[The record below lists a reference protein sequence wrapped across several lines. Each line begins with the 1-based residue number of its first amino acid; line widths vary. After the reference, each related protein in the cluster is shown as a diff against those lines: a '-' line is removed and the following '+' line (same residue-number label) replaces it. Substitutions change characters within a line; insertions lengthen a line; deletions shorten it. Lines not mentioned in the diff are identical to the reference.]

1 MTKEEKT
8 KQAFEMIEQG
18 VKDVYSSDNFRKY
31 LSCCSKFHSYS
42 LNNTLLI
49 LAQKPDAT
57 LVAGYNTWQHNFN
70 RHVDKGERGLII
82 LAPVTS
88 KITQLMD
95 KADEDGNPILDE
107 NGDPI
112 KEERVINQLRFTTTT
127 VFDISQTSGEPLP
140 SLIHNLTGSSDEILA
155 FIDSVKN
162 ICTIPIDYH
171 SPSKDAVLAGGAKGY
186 YSIAEDRIVLNME
199 LEDMQIAKTLIHEYS
214 HSILHKK
221 TDKDS
226 DQREI
231 EAESLA
237 FVLCDHFGIDTSDY
251 SFGYIASY
259 AAQDEAKLK
268 TILSN
273 IQSTAHE
280 MIDKLEPLFVENLKK
295 RTMVHEYI
303 TPVEMNELAN
313 DIVINVVNELK
324 AIDNP
329 GLDDSL
335 IYQNIERSIYSYF
348 DTNKKAMKI
357 QEHLYNNHTDFKR
370 DLKQAIYKALN
381 NPSYNPETDHPF
393 IDDSIERRNYEQFE
407 AIAAP
412 LLSGDACYIKYG
424 TPHFMDLNVEIIDD
438 NRYAMS
444 HNYVLNGDLMADP
457 DVEFTVDKDNRLLYP
472 ESYQQDNLQFYQRV
486 DKDPVTAHQLNE
498 FMDEWLNNIQ
508 ENQYKVKA
516 VYTEEQVIENAND
529 IRKFCKEN
537 NLANMAPKVKEKDDK
552 IYT

>member
-57 LVAGYNTWQHNFN
+57 LVAGYNAWQRNFN

-303 TPVEMNELAN
+303 TPVEMDKMAN

-324 AIDNP
+324 ANDNP

-335 IYQNIERSIYSYF
+335 IYQNIESSIYSYF
-348 DTNKKAMKI
+348 DANKEAMKI

-381 NPSYNPETDHPF
+381 NPSYNPETGHPF

-424 TPHFMDLNVEIIDD
+424 TPHFMDLNIEIIDD

-444 HNYVLNGDLMADP
+444 HNYELNGDLMADP

-486 DKDPVTAHQLNE
+486 DKDPVAAHQLNE

-529 IRKFCKEN
+529 IRRFCKEN
-537 NLANMAPKVKEKDDK
+537 NLANMAPKVKEKER
-552 IYT
+552 

>member
-57 LVAGYNTWQHNFN
+57 LVAGYNAWQRNFN

-313 DIVINVVNELK
+313 DVVINVVNELK
-324 AIDNP
+324 ANYNP

-335 IYQNIERSIYSYF
+335 VYQNIESSIYNYF
-348 DTNKKAMKI
+348 DRNKEAMKI

-381 NPSYNPETDHPF
+381 NPSYNPETGHPF

-444 HNYVLNGDLMADP
+444 HNYELNGDLMADP

-486 DKDPVTAHQLNE
+486 DKDPVAAHQLNE

-529 IRKFCKEN
+529 IRRFCKEN
-537 NLANMAPKVKEKDDK
+537 NLANMAPKVKEKER
-552 IYT
+552 

>member
-57 LVAGYNTWQHNFN
+57 LVAGYNAWQRNFN

-95 KADEDGNPILDE
+95 KADEDGNPLLDE

-214 HSILHKK
+214 HSILHKT

-303 TPVEMNELAN
+303 TPVEMDKMAN

-324 AIDNP
+324 ANDNP

-335 IYQNIERSIYSYF
+335 IYQNIESSIYSYF
-348 DTNKKAMKI
+348 DANKEAMKI

-486 DKDPVTAHQLNE
+486 DKDPVAAHQLNE

-529 IRKFCKEN
+529 IRRFCKEN
-537 NLANMAPKVKEKDDK
+537 NLANMAPKVKEKER
-552 IYT
+552 

>member
-57 LVAGYNTWQHNFN
+57 LVAGYNAWQRNFN

-95 KADEDGNPILDE
+95 KADEDGNPLLDE

-214 HSILHKK
+214 HSILHKT

-280 MIDKLEPLFVENLKK
+280 MIDKLEPLFAQNLKK

-303 TPVEMNELAN
+303 TPVEMDKMAN
-313 DIVINVVNELK
+313 GIVISVVNELK
-324 AIDNP
+324 ANDIP

-335 IYQNIERSIYSYF
+335 IYQNIESSIYSYF
-348 DTNKKAMKI
+348 DANKEAMKI

-381 NPSYNPETDHPF
+381 NPSYNPETGHPF

-486 DKDPVTAHQLNE
+486 DKDPVAAHQLNE

-508 ENQYKVKA
+508 ENQYKVKT
-516 VYTEEQVIENAND
+516 VYAKDQVIENAND
-529 IRKFCKEN
+529 IRRFCKEN
-537 NLANMAPKVKEKDDK
+537 NLVNMAPKVKEKER
-552 IYT
+552 

>member
-57 LVAGYNTWQHNFN
+57 LVAGYNAWQRNFN
-70 RHVDKGERGLII
+70 RHVDKGESGLII

-280 MIDKLEPLFVENLKK
+280 MIDKLEPLFAQNLKK

-303 TPVEMNELAN
+303 TPVEMDKMAN

-324 AIDNP
+324 ANDNP

-335 IYQNIERSIYSYF
+335 IYQNIESSIYSYF
-348 DTNKKAMKI
+348 DRNKEAMKI

-381 NPSYNPETDHPF
+381 NPSYNPETGHPF

-424 TPHFMDLNVEIIDD
+424 TPHFMDLNIEIIDD

-444 HNYVLNGDLMADP
+444 HNYELNGDLMADP

-486 DKDPVTAHQLNE
+486 DKDPVAAHQLNE

-516 VYTEEQVIENAND
+516 IYTEEQVIENAND
-529 IRKFCKEN
+529 IRRFCKEN
-537 NLANMAPKVKEKDDK
+537 NLANMAPKVKEKER
-552 IYT
+552 

>member
-57 LVAGYNTWQHNFN
+57 LVAGYNAWQRNFN

-95 KADEDGNPILDE
+95 KADEDGNPLLDE

-280 MIDKLEPLFVENLKK
+280 MIDKLEPLFVKNLKK

-303 TPVEMNELAN
+303 TPVEMDKMAN

-324 AIDNP
+324 ANDNP

-335 IYQNIERSIYSYF
+335 IYQNIESSIYSYF
-348 DTNKKAMKI
+348 DANKEAMKI

-486 DKDPVTAHQLNE
+486 DKDPVAAHQLNE

-529 IRKFCKEN
+529 IRRFCKEN
-537 NLANMAPKVKEKDDK
+537 NLANMAPKVKEKER
-552 IYT
+552 

>member
-57 LVAGYNTWQHNFN
+57 LVAGYNAWQRNFN

-280 MIDKLEPLFVENLKK
+280 MIDKLEPLFAQNLKK

-313 DIVINVVNELK
+313 DVVINVVNELK
-324 AIDNP
+324 ANYNP
-329 GLDDSL
+329 RLDDSL
-335 IYQNIERSIYSYF
+335 VYQNIESSIYNYF
-348 DTNKKAMKI
+348 DRNKEAMKI

-381 NPSYNPETDHPF
+381 NPSYNPETGHPF

-424 TPHFMDLNVEIIDD
+424 TPYFMDLNVEIIDD

-444 HNYVLNGDLMADP
+444 HNYELNGDLMADP

-486 DKDPVTAHQLNE
+486 DKDPVAAHQLNE

-537 NLANMAPKVKEKDDK
+537 NLANMAPKVKEKER
-552 IYT
+552 

>member
-57 LVAGYNTWQHNFN
+57 LVAGYNAWQRNFN

-303 TPVEMNELAN
+303 TPVEMDKMAN

-324 AIDNP
+324 ANDNP

-335 IYQNIERSIYSYF
+335 IYQNIESSIYSYF
-348 DTNKKAMKI
+348 DTNKEAMKI

-381 NPSYNPETDHPF
+381 NPSYNPETGHPF

-444 HNYVLNGDLMADP
+444 HNYELNGDLMADP

-486 DKDPVTAHQLNE
+486 DKDPVAAHQLNE

-516 VYTEEQVIENAND
+516 IYTEEQVIENAND
-529 IRKFCKEN
+529 IRRFCKEN
-537 NLANMAPKVKEKDDK
+537 NLANMAPKVKEKER
-552 IYT
+552 

>member
-57 LVAGYNTWQHNFN
+57 LVAGYNAWQHNFN

-303 TPVEMNELAN
+303 TPVEMDKMAN

-324 AIDNP
+324 ANDNP

-335 IYQNIERSIYSYF
+335 IYQNIESSIYSYF
-348 DTNKKAMKI
+348 DANKEAMKI

-381 NPSYNPETDHPF
+381 NPSYNPETGHPF

-424 TPHFMDLNVEIIDD
+424 TPHFMDLNAEIIND

-444 HNYVLNGDLMADP
+444 HNYELNGDLMADP

-486 DKDPVTAHQLNE
+486 DKDPVAAHQLNE

-529 IRKFCKEN
+529 IRRFCKEN
-537 NLANMAPKVKEKDDK
+537 NLANMAPKVKEKER
-552 IYT
+552 

>member
-57 LVAGYNTWQHNFN
+57 LVAGYNAWQRNFN

-95 KADEDGNPILDE
+95 KSDEDGNPVLDE

-155 FIDSVKN
+155 FIDSVKD

-214 HSILHKK
+214 HSILHKT

-280 MIDKLEPLFVENLKK
+280 MIDKLEPLFAQNLKK

-303 TPVEMNELAN
+303 TPVEMNELVN

-324 AIDNP
+324 ANDNP

-335 IYQNIERSIYSYF
+335 IYQNIESSIYSYF
-348 DTNKKAMKI
+348 DANKEAMKI

-381 NPSYNPETDHPF
+381 NPSYNSETGHPF

-486 DKDPVTAHQLNE
+486 DKDPVAAHQLNE

-529 IRKFCKEN
+529 IRRFCKEN
-537 NLANMAPKVKEKDDK
+537 NLANMAPKVKEKER
-552 IYT
+552 

>member
-57 LVAGYNTWQHNFN
+57 LVAGYNAWQHSFN

-303 TPVEMNELAN
+303 TPVEMDKMAN

-324 AIDNP
+324 ANDNP

-335 IYQNIERSIYSYF
+335 IYQNIESSIYSYF
-348 DTNKKAMKI
+348 DANKEAMKI

-381 NPSYNPETDHPF
+381 NPSYNSETGHPF

-486 DKDPVTAHQLNE
+486 DKDPVAAHQLNE

-529 IRKFCKEN
+529 IRRFCKEN
-537 NLANMAPKVKEKDDK
+537 NLANMAPKVKEKER
-552 IYT
+552 

>member
-49 LAQKPDAT
+49 LVQKPDAT
-57 LVAGYNTWQHNFN
+57 LVAGYNAWQRNFN

-107 NGDPI
+107 NDDPI

-155 FIDSVKN
+155 FIDSVKS

-186 YSIAEDRIVLNME
+186 YSIAEDKIVLNME

-280 MIDKLEPLFVENLKK
+280 MIDKLEPLFAQNLKK

-303 TPVEMNELAN
+303 TPVEMDKMAN

-324 AIDNP
+324 ANDNP

-335 IYQNIERSIYSYF
+335 IYQNIESSIYSYF
-348 DTNKKAMKI
+348 DANKEAMKI

-381 NPSYNPETDHPF
+381 NPSYNPETGHPF
-393 IDDSIERRNYEQFE
+393 IVDSIERRNYEQFE

-444 HNYVLNGDLMADP
+444 HNYELNGDLMADP

-486 DKDPVTAHQLNE
+486 DKDPVAAHQLNE

-516 VYTEEQVIENAND
+516 IYTEEQVIENAND
-529 IRKFCKEN
+529 IRRFCKEN
-537 NLANMAPKVKEKDDK
+537 NLANMAPKVKEKER
-552 IYT
+552 

>member
-57 LVAGYNTWQHNFN
+57 LVAGYNAWQRNFN

-95 KADEDGNPILDE
+95 KADEDGNPLLDE

-155 FIDSVKN
+155 FIDSVKD

-214 HSILHKK
+214 HSILHKT

-303 TPVEMNELAN
+303 TPVEMDKMAN

-324 AIDNP
+324 ANDNP

-335 IYQNIERSIYSYF
+335 IYQNIESSIYSYF
-348 DTNKKAMKI
+348 DANKEAMKI

-486 DKDPVTAHQLNE
+486 DKDPVAAHQLNE

-529 IRKFCKEN
+529 IRRFCKEN
-537 NLANMAPKVKEKDDK
+537 NLANMAPKVKEKER
-552 IYT
+552 

>member
-57 LVAGYNTWQHNFN
+57 LVAGYNAWQRNFN

-303 TPVEMNELAN
+303 TPVEMDKMAN
-313 DIVINVVNELK
+313 DVVINVVNELK
-324 AIDNP
+324 ANYNP

-335 IYQNIERSIYSYF
+335 VYQNIENSTYSYF
-348 DTNKKAMKI
+348 DRNKEAMKI
-357 QEHLYNNHTDFKR
+357 QEHLYNNHADFKR

-381 NPSYNPETDHPF
+381 NPSYNPETGHPF

-424 TPHFMDLNVEIIDD
+424 TPHFMDLNIEIIDD

-444 HNYVLNGDLMADP
+444 HNYELNGDLMADP

-486 DKDPVTAHQLNE
+486 DKDPVAAHQLNE

-529 IRKFCKEN
+529 IRRFCKEN
-537 NLANMAPKVKEKDDK
+537 NLANMAPKVKEKER
-552 IYT
+552 

>member
-57 LVAGYNTWQHNFN
+57 LVAGYNAWQHNFN
-70 RHVDKGERGLII
+70 RHVDKGEKGLMI

-88 KITQLMD
+88 KITKLMD
-95 KADEDGNPILDE
+95 KSDEDGNPVLDE

-226 DQREI
+226 GQREI

-237 FVLCDHFGIDTSDY
+237 FILCDHFGIDTSDY

-303 TPVEMNELAN
+303 TPVEMDKMAN

-324 AIDNP
+324 ANDNP

-335 IYQNIERSIYSYF
+335 IYQNIESSIYSYF
-348 DTNKKAMKI
+348 DANKEAMKI

-381 NPSYNPETDHPF
+381 NPSYNPETGHPF

-424 TPHFMDLNVEIIDD
+424 TPHFMDLNIEIIDD

-444 HNYVLNGDLMADP
+444 HNYELNGDLMADP

-486 DKDPVTAHQLNE
+486 DKDPVAAHQLNE

-537 NLANMAPKVKEKDDK
+537 NLANMAPKVKEKER
-552 IYT
+552 

>member
-57 LVAGYNTWQHNFN
+57 LVAGYNAWQRNFN

-303 TPVEMNELAN
+303 TPVEMDKMAN

-324 AIDNP
+324 ANDNP

-348 DTNKKAMKI
+348 DTNKEAMKI

-381 NPSYNPETDHPF
+381 NPSYNPETGHPF

-407 AIAAP
+407 AIAAT

-424 TPHFMDLNVEIIDD
+424 TPYFMDLNVEIIDD

-444 HNYVLNGDLMADP
+444 HNYELNGDLMADP

-486 DKDPVTAHQLNE
+486 DKDPVAAHQLNE

-529 IRKFCKEN
+529 IRRFCKEN
-537 NLANMAPKVKEKDDK
+537 NLANMAPKVKEKER
-552 IYT
+552 

>member
-57 LVAGYNTWQHNFN
+57 LVAGYKAWQHNFN

-303 TPVEMNELAN
+303 TPVEMDKMAN

-324 AIDNP
+324 TNDNP

-348 DTNKKAMKI
+348 DTNKEAMKI

-381 NPSYNPETDHPF
+381 NPSYNPETGHPF

-424 TPHFMDLNVEIIDD
+424 TPHFMDLNIEIIDD

-444 HNYVLNGDLMADP
+444 HNYELNGDLMADP

-486 DKDPVTAHQLNE
+486 DKDPVAAHQLNE

-529 IRKFCKEN
+529 IRRFCKEN
-537 NLANMAPKVKEKDDK
+537 NLANMAPKVKEKER
-552 IYT
+552 

>member
-57 LVAGYNTWQHNFN
+57 LVAGYNAWQRNFN

-280 MIDKLEPLFVENLKK
+280 MIDKLEPLFAQNLKK

-313 DIVINVVNELK
+313 DVVINVVNELK
-324 AIDNP
+324 ANDNP

-335 IYQNIERSIYSYF
+335 IYQNIESSIYSYF
-348 DTNKKAMKI
+348 DANKEAMKI

-412 LLSGDACYIKYG
+412 LLSGDAYYIKYG
-424 TPHFMDLNVEIIDD
+424 TPHFMDLNVEIIND

-444 HNYVLNGDLMADP
+444 HNYELNGDLMADP

-486 DKDPVTAHQLNE
+486 DKDPVAAHQLNE

-529 IRKFCKEN
+529 ISRFCKEN
-537 NLANMAPKVKEKDDK
+537 NLANMAPKVKEKER
-552 IYT
+552 

>member
-57 LVAGYNTWQHNFN
+57 LVAGYNAWQRNFN

-95 KADEDGNPILDE
+95 KADEDGNPLLDE

-214 HSILHKK
+214 HSILHKT

-303 TPVEMNELAN
+303 TPVEMDKMAN

-324 AIDNP
+324 ANDNP

-335 IYQNIERSIYSYF
+335 VYQNIESSIYSYF
-348 DTNKKAMKI
+348 DANKEAMKI

-407 AIAAP
+407 AIAVP
-412 LLSGDACYIKYG
+412 LLSGDAYYIKYG

-486 DKDPVTAHQLNE
+486 DKDPVAAHQLNE

-529 IRKFCKEN
+529 IRRFCKEN
-537 NLANMAPKVKEKDDK
+537 NLANMAPKVKEKER
-552 IYT
+552 

>member
-57 LVAGYNTWQHNFN
+57 LVAGYNAWQRNFN
-70 RHVDKGERGLII
+70 RHVDKGERGLMI
-82 LAPVTS
+82 LAPVTN

-95 KADEDGNPILDE
+95 KADEDGNPVLDE
-107 NGDPI
+107 NGNPI
-112 KEERVINQLRFTTTT
+112 KEERIINQLRFTTTT

-155 FIDSVKN
+155 FIDSVKD

-280 MIDKLEPLFVENLKK
+280 MINKLEPLFAQNLKK

-303 TPVEMNELAN
+303 TPVEMDKMAN

-324 AIDNP
+324 ANDNP

-335 IYQNIERSIYSYF
+335 IYQNIESSIYSYF
-348 DTNKKAMKI
+348 DANKEAMKI
-357 QEHLYNNHTDFKR
+357 QEHLYSNHTDFKR
-370 DLKQAIYKALN
+370 NLKQTIFKAFN
-381 NPSYNPETDHPF
+381 DPSYNPETYHPF

-412 LLSGDACYIKYG
+412 LLNGDACYIKYG

-438 NRYAMS
+438 NYYAMS
-444 HNYVLNGDLMADP
+444 HNYELNGDLMADP

-486 DKDPVTAHQLNE
+486 DKEPVAAHQLNE

-537 NLANMAPKVKEKDDK
+537 NLANMAPKVKEKER
-552 IYT
+552 

>member
-57 LVAGYNTWQHNFN
+57 LVAGYNAWQRNFN

-95 KADEDGNPILDE
+95 KADEDGNPVLDE

-127 VFDISQTSGEPLP
+127 VFDISQTSGEPLH

-155 FIDSVKN
+155 FIDSVKD

-303 TPVEMNELAN
+303 TPVEMDKMTNG
-313 DIVINVVNELK
+313 IVINVVNELK
-324 AIDNP
+324 ANDNP

-335 IYQNIERSIYSYF
+335 IYQNIESSIYSYF
-348 DTNKKAMKI
+348 DANKEAMKI

-381 NPSYNPETDHPF
+381 NPSYNPETGHPL

-424 TPHFMDLNVEIIDD
+424 TPHFMDLNVEIIDN

-444 HNYVLNGDLMADP
+444 HNYELNGDLMADP

-486 DKDPVTAHQLNE
+486 DKDPVAAHQLNE

-529 IRKFCKEN
+529 IRRFCKEN
-537 NLANMAPKVKEKDDK
+537 NLANMAPKVKEKER
-552 IYT
+552 

>member
-57 LVAGYNTWQHNFN
+57 LVAGYNAWQHNFN

-280 MIDKLEPLFVENLKK
+280 MIDKLEPLFAQNLKK

-313 DIVINVVNELK
+313 DVVINVVNELK
-324 AIDNP
+324 ANDNP

-335 IYQNIERSIYSYF
+335 IYQNIESSIYSYF
-348 DTNKKAMKI
+348 DANKEAMKI

-381 NPSYNPETDHPF
+381 NPSYNPETGHPF

-412 LLSGDACYIKYG
+412 LLSGDTCYIKYG
-424 TPHFMDLNVEIIDD
+424 TPHFMDLNIEIIDD

-444 HNYVLNGDLMADP
+444 HNYELNGDLMADP

-486 DKDPVTAHQLNE
+486 DKDPVAAHQLNE

-529 IRKFCKEN
+529 IRRFCKEN
-537 NLANMAPKVKEKDDK
+537 NLANMAPKVKEKER
-552 IYT
+552 

>member
-49 LAQKPDAT
+49 LAQKSDAT
-57 LVAGYNTWQHNFN
+57 LVAGYNAWQRNFN

-95 KADEDGNPILDE
+95 KADEDGNPVLDE

-155 FIDSVKN
+155 FIDSVKD

-280 MIDKLEPLFVENLKK
+280 MIDKLEPLFAQNLKK

-313 DIVINVVNELK
+313 DVVINVVNELK
-324 AIDNP
+324 ANDNP

-335 IYQNIERSIYSYF
+335 IYQNIESSIYSYF
-348 DTNKKAMKI
+348 DANKEAMKI

-381 NPSYNPETDHPF
+381 NPSYNPETGHPF

-424 TPHFMDLNVEIIDD
+424 TPHFMDLNIEIIDD

-444 HNYVLNGDLMADP
+444 HNYELNGDLMADP

-486 DKDPVTAHQLNE
+486 DKDPVAAHQLNE

-529 IRKFCKEN
+529 IRRFCKEN
-537 NLANMAPKVKEKDDK
+537 NLANMAPKVKEKER
-552 IYT
+552 

>member
-57 LVAGYNTWQHNFN
+57 LVAGYNAWQRNFN

-280 MIDKLEPLFVENLKK
+280 MIDKLEPLFAQNLKK

-313 DIVINVVNELK
+313 DVVINVVNELK
-324 AIDNP
+324 ANYNP
-329 GLDDSL
+329 GLYDSL
-335 IYQNIERSIYSYF
+335 VYQNIESSIYNYF
-348 DTNKKAMKI
+348 DRNKEAMKI
-357 QEHLYNNHTDFKR
+357 QEHLYNNHADFKR

-381 NPSYNPETDHPF
+381 NPSYNPETGHPF

-412 LLSGDACYIKYG
+412 LLSGDAYYIKYG

-444 HNYVLNGDLMADP
+444 HNYELNGDLMADP

-486 DKDPVTAHQLNE
+486 DKDPVAAHQLNE

-529 IRKFCKEN
+529 IRRFCKEN
-537 NLANMAPKVKEKDDK
+537 NLANMAPKVKEKER
-552 IYT
+552 

>member
-57 LVAGYNTWQHNFN
+57 LVAGYNAWQRNFN

-95 KADEDGNPILDE
+95 KADEDGNPVLDE

-155 FIDSVKN
+155 FIDSVKD

-303 TPVEMNELAN
+303 TPVEMDKMTNG
-313 DIVINVVNELK
+313 IVINVVNELK
-324 AIDNP
+324 ANDNP

-335 IYQNIERSIYSYF
+335 IYQNIESSIYSYF
-348 DTNKKAMKI
+348 DANKEAMKI

-381 NPSYNPETDHPF
+381 NPSYNPETGHPF

-486 DKDPVTAHQLNE
+486 DKDPVAAHQLNE

-529 IRKFCKEN
+529 IRRFCKEN
-537 NLANMAPKVKEKDDK
+537 NLANMAPKVKEKER
-552 IYT
+552 

>member
-57 LVAGYNTWQHNFN
+57 LVAGYNAWQRNFN

-155 FIDSVKN
+155 FIDSVKD

-237 FVLCDHFGIDTSDY
+237 FILCDHFGIDTSDY

-280 MIDKLEPLFVENLKK
+280 MIDKLEPLFAQNLKK

-313 DIVINVVNELK
+313 DVVINVVNELK
-324 AIDNP
+324 ANYNP

-335 IYQNIERSIYSYF
+335 VYQNIESSIYSYF
-348 DTNKKAMKI
+348 DRNKEAMKI

-381 NPSYNPETDHPF
+381 NPSYNPETGHPF

-444 HNYVLNGDLMADP
+444 HNYELNGDLMADP

-486 DKDPVTAHQLNE
+486 DKDPVAAHQLNE

-529 IRKFCKEN
+529 IRRFCKEN
-537 NLANMAPKVKEKDDK
+537 NLANMAPKVKEKER
-552 IYT
+552 

>member
-57 LVAGYNTWQHNFN
+57 LVAGYNAWQRNFN

-95 KADEDGNPILDE
+95 KADEDGIPILDE

-280 MIDKLEPLFVENLKK
+280 MIDKLEPLFAQNLKK
-295 RTMVHEYI
+295 RTMVHKYI
-303 TPVEMNELAN
+303 TPVEMDKMAN

-324 AIDNP
+324 ANDNP

-335 IYQNIERSIYSYF
+335 VYQNIESSIYSYF
-348 DTNKKAMKI
+348 DRNKEAMKI

-381 NPSYNPETDHPF
+381 NPSYNPETGHPF

-424 TPHFMDLNVEIIDD
+424 TPHFMDLNIEIIDD

-444 HNYVLNGDLMADP
+444 HNYELNGDLMADP

-472 ESYQQDNLQFYQRV
+472 KSYQQDNLQFYQRV
-486 DKDPVTAHQLNE
+486 DKDPVAAHQLNE

-508 ENQYKVKA
+508 ENQYKVKTI
-516 VYTEEQVIENAND
+516 YTEEQVIENAND
-529 IRKFCKEN
+529 IRRFCKEN
-537 NLANMAPKVKEKDDK
+537 NLANMAPKVKEKER
-552 IYT
+552 

>member
-57 LVAGYNTWQHNFN
+57 LVAGYNAWQRNFN

-95 KADEDGNPILDE
+95 KADEDGNPVLDE

-214 HSILHKK
+214 HSILHKT

-303 TPVEMNELAN
+303 TPVEMDKMAN

-324 AIDNP
+324 ANDNP

-335 IYQNIERSIYSYF
+335 IYQNIESSIYSYF
-348 DTNKKAMKI
+348 DANKEAMKI

-444 HNYVLNGDLMADP
+444 HNYELNGDLMADP

-486 DKDPVTAHQLNE
+486 DKDPVAAHQLNE

-537 NLANMAPKVKEKDDK
+537 NLANMAPKVKEKER
-552 IYT
+552 

>member
-57 LVAGYNTWQHNFN
+57 LVAGYNAWQHNFN

-95 KADEDGNPILDE
+95 KVDEDGNPVLDE

-155 FIDSVKN
+155 FIDSVKD

-171 SPSKDAVLAGGAKGY
+171 SPSKDAVLVGGAKGY

-214 HSILHKK
+214 HSILHKT

-280 MIDKLEPLFVENLKK
+280 MIDKLEPLFAQNLKK

-324 AIDNP
+324 ANDNP

-335 IYQNIERSIYSYF
+335 IYQNIESSIYSYF
-348 DTNKKAMKI
+348 DRNKEAMKI

-381 NPSYNPETDHPF
+381 NPSYNSETGHPF

-412 LLSGDACYIKYG
+412 
-424 TPHFMDLNVEIIDD
+424 P
-438 NRYAMS
+438 
-444 HNYVLNGDLMADP
+444 
-457 DVEFTVDKDNRLLYP
+457 
-472 ESYQQDNLQFYQRV
+472 
-486 DKDPVTAHQLNE
+486 
-498 FMDEWLNNIQ
+498 
-508 ENQYKVKA
+508 
-516 VYTEEQVIENAND
+516 
-529 IRKFCKEN
+529 
-537 NLANMAPKVKEKDDK
+537 
-552 IYT
+552 

>member
-57 LVAGYNTWQHNFN
+57 LVAGYNAWQRNFN

-280 MIDKLEPLFVENLKK
+280 MIDKLEPLFAQNLKK

-303 TPVEMNELAN
+303 TPVEMDKMAN

-324 AIDNP
+324 ANYNP

-335 IYQNIERSIYSYF
+335 VYQNIESSIYSYF
-348 DTNKKAMKI
+348 DRNKEAMKI

-381 NPSYNPETDHPF
+381 NPSYNPETGHPF

-444 HNYVLNGDLMADP
+444 HNYELNGDLMADP
-457 DVEFTVDKDNRLLYP
+457 DVEYTVDKDNRLLYP

-486 DKDPVTAHQLNE
+486 DKDPVAAHQLNE

-516 VYTEEQVIENAND
+516 IYTEEQVIENAND
-529 IRKFCKEN
+529 IRRFCKEN
-537 NLANMAPKVKEKDDK
+537 NLANMAPKVKEKER
-552 IYT
+552 

>member
-57 LVAGYNTWQHNFN
+57 LVAGYNAWQRNFN

-214 HSILHKK
+214 HSILHKT

-303 TPVEMNELAN
+303 TPVEMDKMAN

-324 AIDNP
+324 ANDNP

-335 IYQNIERSIYSYF
+335 IYQNIESSIYSYF
-348 DTNKKAMKI
+348 DANKEAMKI

-486 DKDPVTAHQLNE
+486 DKDPVAAHQLNE

-537 NLANMAPKVKEKDDK
+537 NLANMAPKVKEKER
-552 IYT
+552 

>member
-57 LVAGYNTWQHNFN
+57 LVAGYNAWQRNFN

-303 TPVEMNELAN
+303 TPVEMDKMAN

-324 AIDNP
+324 ANDNP

-335 IYQNIERSIYSYF
+335 IYQNIESSIYSYF
-348 DTNKKAMKI
+348 DANKEAMKI

-381 NPSYNPETDHPF
+381 NPSYNPETGHPF

-424 TPHFMDLNVEIIDD
+424 TQHFMDLNVEIIDD

-444 HNYVLNGDLMADP
+444 HNYELNGDLMADP

-486 DKDPVTAHQLNE
+486 DKDPVAAHQLNE

-529 IRKFCKEN
+529 IRRFCKEN
-537 NLANMAPKVKEKDDK
+537 NLANMAPKVKEKER
-552 IYT
+552 

>member
-57 LVAGYNTWQHNFN
+57 LVAGYNAWQRNFN

-95 KADEDGNPILDE
+95 KADEDGNPLLDE

-273 IQSTAHE
+273 IQSSAHE
-280 MIDKLEPLFVENLKK
+280 MIDKLEPLFAQNLKK

-313 DIVINVVNELK
+313 DVVINVVNELK
-324 AIDNP
+324 ANYNP

-335 IYQNIERSIYSYF
+335 VYQNIESSIYSYF
-348 DTNKKAMKI
+348 DTNKEAMKI

-381 NPSYNPETDHPF
+381 NPSYNPETGHPF

-424 TPHFMDLNVEIIDD
+424 TPHFMDLNIEIIDD

-444 HNYVLNGDLMADP
+444 HNYELNGDLMADP

-486 DKDPVTAHQLNE
+486 DKDPVAAHQLNE

-529 IRKFCKEN
+529 IRRFCKEN
-537 NLANMAPKVKEKDDK
+537 NLANMAPKVKEKER
-552 IYT
+552 

>member
-57 LVAGYNTWQHNFN
+57 LVAGYNAWQRNFN

-95 KADEDGNPILDE
+95 KADEDGNPLLDE

-273 IQSTAHE
+273 IQRTAHE
-280 MIDKLEPLFVENLKK
+280 MIDKLEPLFAQNLKK

-303 TPVEMNELAN
+303 TPVEMDKMAN

-324 AIDNP
+324 ANDNP

-335 IYQNIERSIYSYF
+335 IYQNIESSIYSYF
-348 DTNKKAMKI
+348 DTNKEAMKI

-381 NPSYNPETDHPF
+381 NPSYNPETGHPF

-444 HNYVLNGDLMADP
+444 HNYELNGNLMADP
-457 DVEFTVDKDNRLLYP
+457 DVEFTVDKENSLLFP

-486 DKDPVTAHQLNE
+486 DKDPVAAHQLNE

-537 NLANMAPKVKEKDDK
+537 NLANMAPKVKEKER
-552 IYT
+552 

>member
-57 LVAGYNTWQHNFN
+57 LVAGYNAWQRNFN

-280 MIDKLEPLFVENLKK
+280 MIDKLEPLFAQNLKK

-313 DIVINVVNELK
+313 DVVINVVNELK
-324 AIDNP
+324 ANDNP

-335 IYQNIERSIYSYF
+335 IYQNIESSIYSYF
-348 DTNKKAMKI
+348 DANKEAMKI

-381 NPSYNPETDHPF
+381 NPSYNPETGHPF

-424 TPHFMDLNVEIIDD
+424 TPHFMDLNIEIIDD

-444 HNYVLNGDLMADP
+444 HNYELNGDLMADP

-486 DKDPVTAHQLNE
+486 DKDPVVAHQLNE

-529 IRKFCKEN
+529 IRRFCKEN
-537 NLANMAPKVKEKDDK
+537 NLANMAPKVKEKER
-552 IYT
+552 

>member
-57 LVAGYNTWQHNFN
+57 LVAGYNAWQRNFN

-95 KADEDGNPILDE
+95 KADEDGNPVLDE

-155 FIDSVKN
+155 FIDSVKD

-303 TPVEMNELAN
+303 TPVEMDKMTNG
-313 DIVINVVNELK
+313 IVINVVNELK
-324 AIDNP
+324 ANDNP

-335 IYQNIERSIYSYF
+335 IYQNIESSIYSYF
-348 DTNKKAMKI
+348 DANKEAMKI

-381 NPSYNPETDHPF
+381 NPSYNPETGHPL

-486 DKDPVTAHQLNE
+486 DKDPVAAHQLNE

-529 IRKFCKEN
+529 IRRFCKEN
-537 NLANMAPKVKEKDDK
+537 NLANMAPKVKEKER
-552 IYT
+552 

>member
-57 LVAGYNTWQHNFN
+57 LVAGYNAWQRNFN

-112 KEERVINQLRFTTTT
+112 KEERVINQLRFTTTI

-280 MIDKLEPLFVENLKK
+280 MIDKLEPLFAQNLKK

-303 TPVEMNELAN
+303 TPVEMDKMAN
-313 DIVINVVNELK
+313 GIVINVVNELK
-324 AIDNP
+324 ANDIP

-335 IYQNIERSIYSYF
+335 IYQNIESSIYSYF
-348 DTNKKAMKI
+348 DANKETMKI

-370 DLKQAIYKALN
+370 NLKQAIYKALN
-381 NPSYNPETDHPF
+381 NPSYNSETGHPF

-412 LLSGDACYIKYG
+412 LLSDDACYIKYG

-486 DKDPVTAHQLNE
+486 DKDPVAAHQLNE

-529 IRKFCKEN
+529 IRRFCKEN
-537 NLANMAPKVKEKDDK
+537 NLANMAPKVKEKER
-552 IYT
+552 

>member
-57 LVAGYNTWQHNFN
+57 LVAGYNAWQRNFN

-95 KADEDGNPILDE
+95 KADEDGNPLLDE

-214 HSILHKK
+214 HSILHKT

-303 TPVEMNELAN
+303 TPVEMDKMAN

-324 AIDNP
+324 ANDNP

-335 IYQNIERSIYSYF
+335 IYQNIESSIYSYF
-348 DTNKKAMKI
+348 DANKEAMKI

-486 DKDPVTAHQLNE
+486 DKDPVAAHQLNE

-537 NLANMAPKVKEKDDK
+537 NLANMAPNVKEKER
-552 IYT
+552 

>member
-57 LVAGYNTWQHNFN
+57 LVAGYNAWQRNFN

-95 KADEDGNPILDE
+95 KADEDGNPLLDE

-303 TPVEMNELAN
+303 TPVEMDKMAN

-324 AIDNP
+324 ANDNP

-335 IYQNIERSIYSYF
+335 VYQNIESSIYSYF
-348 DTNKKAMKI
+348 DANKEAMKI

-381 NPSYNPETDHPF
+381 NPSYNPETGHPF

-486 DKDPVTAHQLNE
+486 DKDPVAAHQLNE

-529 IRKFCKEN
+529 IRRFCKEN
-537 NLANMAPKVKEKDDK
+537 NLANMAPKVKEKER
-552 IYT
+552 

>member
-18 VKDVYSSDNFRKY
+18 VKDVYNSDNFRKY

-57 LVAGYNTWQHNFN
+57 LVAGYNAWQRNFN
-70 RHVDKGERGLII
+70 RHVDKGERGLMI
-82 LAPVTS
+82 LAPVTN

-95 KADEDGNPILDE
+95 KADEDGNPVLDE
-107 NGDPI
+107 NGNPI
-112 KEERVINQLRFTTTT
+112 KEERIINQLRFTTTT

-155 FIDSVKN
+155 FIDSVKD

-171 SPSKDAVLAGGAKGY
+171 SPSKDAVLSGGAKGY

-221 TDKDS
+221 TDKDP

-268 TILSN
+268 SILSN

-280 MIDKLEPLFVENLKK
+280 MINKLEPLFAQNLKK

-303 TPVEMNELAN
+303 TPVEMDKMAN

-324 AIDNP
+324 ANDNP

-335 IYQNIERSIYSYF
+335 IYQNIESSIYSYF
-348 DTNKKAMKI
+348 DANKEAMKI
-357 QEHLYNNHTDFKR
+357 QEHLYSNHTDFKR
-370 DLKQAIYKALN
+370 NLKQTIFKAFN
-381 NPSYNPETDHPF
+381 DPSYNPETYHPF

-412 LLSGDACYIKYG
+412 LLNGDACYIKYG
-424 TPHFMDLNVEIIDD
+424 TPNFMDLNVEIIDD
-438 NRYAMS
+438 NYYAMS
-444 HNYVLNGDLMADP
+444 HNYELNGDLMADP
-457 DVEFTVDKDNRLLYP
+457 DVEFTVDKENRLLFP
-472 ESYQQDNLQFYQRV
+472 ESYQQDNLQFYERV
-486 DKDPVTAHQLNE
+486 DKDPFITHELNG

-516 VYTEEQVIENAND
+516 VYAKDQVIENASE
-529 IRKFCKEN
+529 IRRFCKEN
-537 NLANMAPKVKEKDDK
+537 NLANMAPKVKEKER
-552 IYT
+552 